1 MNSIAEIKNTLE
13 WINNKTRGS
22 RMDRQSGG
30 QDNGKQ
36 STGENEQER
45 E

>member
-1 MNSIAEIKNTLE
+1 MKLKIYRGNTQ
-13 WINNKTRGS
+13 TRGS